1 MSSVWYF
8 AYGSNMA
15 SSTLRGRREV
25 SYNRALAARV
35 PGWRLVLDKPP
46 IISFK
51 TSFANIVPDPD
62 GEVWGVLYAVSADD
76 FDHIELT
83 EGVRIGNYD
92 RVEVT
97 AWPLSDAD
105 ASSFRAFSLTSNRRD
120 ESLRPSERYMQLLV
134 SGALEHGLP
143 EHYVEY
149 LRGVAAHPEDEE
161 TAKLRPLIDEG
172 LRRMRRR
179 ER

>member
-1 MSSVWYF
+1 VTSVWYF

-46 IISFK
+46 IISLK
-51 TSFANIVPDPD
+51 TAFANIVPDPEA
-62 GEVWGVLYAVSADD
+62 EVWGVLYDVSPED

-97 AWPLSDAD
+97 AVPLVEID
-105 ASSFRAFSLTSNRRD
+105 ASSFRAFSLTSSRRD
-120 ESLRPSERYMQLLV
+120 ERLRPSERYMQLLV
-134 SGALEHGLP
+134 SGAIEHGLP

-149 LRGVAAHPEDEE
+149 LRGIAVDPEDEE
-161 TAKLRPLIDEG
+161 TAKLRPFIDEG
-172 LRRMRRR
+172 LRRLRRS